1 MAQGSVVISVDAE
14 LGWGFHDLPD
24 LPRRRIESAR
34 YGWRKLGDLC
44 ERYDVPATWAVV
56 GHLLLSECDGRHD
69 RHPTPP
75 DWFRRERA
83 DWADRPDLRFGSD
96 LVRALTDSPVD
107 HEIGCHTFSHVCFDD
122 HRLDAETVRAELRAA
137 TDVAAALGIEYDS
150 FVFPRNAV
158 GYRDV
163 LAQEGFSAY
172 RGGRSLDGG
181 SGGRL
186 AKIAAAA
193 SPGRLRMPQPHVDEY
208 GLVNVPP
215 SLFLFGFEG
224 PARRACE
231 AVWTD
236 PVFRQATAL
245 VDRALET
252 GSVAHL
258 WLHPNNLTGS
268 ADVERV
274 RRILR
279 YVDERRDD
287 GLRVETMADVAER
300 VR

>member
-14 LGWGFHDLPD
+14 LGWGFHDLPNP
-24 LPRRRIESAR
+24 PRRRVESAR
-34 YGWRKLGDLC
+34 YGWRKLRGLC
-44 ERYDVPATWAVV
+44 NRYDVPATWAVV

-75 DWFRRERA
+75 DWFRRERT
-83 DWADRPDLRFGSD
+83 DWADRPDLRFGPD
-96 LVRALTDSPVD
+96 LVRSLADSPVD

-122 HRLDAETVRAELRAA
+122 VRLDAETVRAELQAA
-137 TDVAAALGIEYDS
+137 ADVAAALGIEYDS

-158 GYRDV
+158 GYRNV
-163 LAQEGFSAY
+163 LAEEGFSAY
-172 RGGRSLDGG
+172 RGGRSLIGG
-181 SGGRL
+181 PRGQL

-193 SPGRLRMPQPHVDEY
+193 SPSRVQTSQPHIDEY

-224 PARRACE
+224 PVRRVCE

-236 PVFRQATAL
+236 PVYRQAAAL

-252 GSVAHL
+252 GSIAHL
-258 WLHPNNLTGS
+258 WLHPNNLTGA
-268 ADVERV
+268 ADVERM
-274 RRILR
+274 RRILQ
-279 YVDERRDD
+279 YIDDRRDD